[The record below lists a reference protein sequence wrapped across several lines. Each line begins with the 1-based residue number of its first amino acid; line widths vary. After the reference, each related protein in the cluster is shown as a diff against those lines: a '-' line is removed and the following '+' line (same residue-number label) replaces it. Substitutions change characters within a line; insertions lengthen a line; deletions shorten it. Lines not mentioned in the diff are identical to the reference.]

1 MTTNNHTL
9 TPKQEAAC
17 RAYIETGSK
26 SAAYRHAY
34 STENMKEETVWRR
47 AVELFDNGKVAA
59 RLEALQAE
67 HRRVHDVTIESL
79 TKELEEARTLAI
91 ANGQA
96 SAAVQASM
104 GIAKLH
110 GLLVE
115 RSEVKTT
122 NDMTLAEVRARI
134 KQIEAEL
141 AEAGDDAVQAPTQH

>member
-34 STENMKEETVWRR
+34 NTKNMKNETVWRR

-67 HRRVHDVTIESL
+67 HRRVHDVTVASL
-79 TKELEEARTLAI
+79 TAELEEARALAM

-96 SAAVQASM
+96 SAAVQATM

-115 RSEVKTT
+115 RTEVKTMSE
-122 NDMTLAEVRARI
+122 MTLAEVRARI